1 MRIRKE
7 IPMNMIRP
15 YIDSRPHIR
24 SRTDC
29 SPILQPVAQVMKTQ
43 QTICRVRL
51 LSLGAS
57 GARESGLPRHS
68 ESLSER
74 VNDWVLLSATSMF
87 LSMQFNQSSAMHL
100 LANPGS
106 QEEALLQR
114 FVQMKSE
121 LEEHQELFGAWILS
135 RDVGPH
141 MHLVFLGTCNC
152 NYCNTL
158 ELPTMNFHHYLRSK
172 QQAQKQKAARQKY
185 IHRVKSLKG
194 ILSAFMSSMIY
205 IIYMWNICIY
215 I

>member
-74 VNDWVLLSATSMF
+74 VND
-87 LSMQFNQSSAMHL
+87 
-100 LANPGS
+100 
-106 QEEALLQR
+106 
-114 FVQMKSE
+114 
-121 LEEHQELFGAWILS
+121 
-135 RDVGPH
+135 
-141 MHLVFLGTCNC
+141 
-152 NYCNTL
+152 
-158 ELPTMNFHHYLRSK
+158 
-172 QQAQKQKAARQKY
+172 
-185 IHRVKSLKG
+185 
-194 ILSAFMSSMIY
+194 
-205 IIYMWNICIY
+205 
-215 I
+215 